1 MLDQNKDANNAERRV
16 GPTVSRDKWL
26 LHARQKLAKGYVLIY
41 TTGKKRAN
49 FWHRDR
55 GYEMCA
61 FEVARALIASGE
73 VHAVGEHHLG
83 TMYQLKEG
91 VPMEPLKRPRIID
104 DDDDITPDVADT
116 TEVGTDVEGTD
127 VEGAEEE
134 EADDAEDL
142 DDVDDIEENDVP

>member
-73 VHAVGEHHLG
+73 VQAAGEHHLG
-83 TMYQLKEG
+83 TMYQLKDG

-104 DDDDITPDVADT
+104 DDDDITPDVADSA
-116 TEVGTDVEGTD
+116 EVGTDVEGGED
-127 VEGAEEE
+127 VEEAEE
-134 EADDAEDL
+134 EADDEDEDL
-142 DDVDDIEENDVP
+142 DEDLEPTDLP